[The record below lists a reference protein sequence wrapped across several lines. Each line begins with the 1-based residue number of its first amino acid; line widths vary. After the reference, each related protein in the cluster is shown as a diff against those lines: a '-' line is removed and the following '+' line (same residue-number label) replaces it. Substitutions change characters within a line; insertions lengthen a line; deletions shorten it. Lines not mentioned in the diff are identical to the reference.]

1 MFNGMI
7 GIVVNSCIS
16 GCGFP
21 VNFDFK
27 AVRDWFYEGADPE
40 SWRYLSLVWV

>member
-16 GCGFP
+16 GCGFS
-21 VNFDFK
+21 VNFCCK
-27 AVRDWFYEGADPE
+27 AVIDSMKELIQKVDGNICLW
-40 SWRYLSLVWV
+40 